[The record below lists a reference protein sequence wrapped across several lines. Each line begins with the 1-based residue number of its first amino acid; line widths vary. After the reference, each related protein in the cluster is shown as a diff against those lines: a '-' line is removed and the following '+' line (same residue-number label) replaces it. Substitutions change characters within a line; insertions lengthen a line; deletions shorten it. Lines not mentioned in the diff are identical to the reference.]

1 MAPFGLKLRENAF
14 QTIPSI
20 SLFDAEN
27 IKNIEFLT
35 NFERAFTP
43 RGWLRSA
50 PNFWENAF
58 QTIPDF
64 SSFDVEKKFWR
75 KFLTKIFVD
84 MGHHEPWWEG
94 GRPDWWGGGR
104 PAWWVGAARLL
115 VGGRGPEHTFR
126 NFRLLWGGECRGGET
141 KPSHTGPQGVG
152 G

>member
-1 MAPFGLKLRENAF
+1 MLPASTSSVIGDAPRMAPFGLKL
-14 QTIPSI
+14 
-20 SLFDAEN
+20 
-27 IKNIEFLT
+27 
-35 NFERAFTP
+35 
-43 RGWLRSA
+43 
-50 PNFWENAF
+50 WENAF

-115 VGGRGPEHTFR
+115 VGGRGPGHAFR
-126 NFRLLWGGECRGGET
+126 NFRPERGGEH
-141 KPSHTGPQGVG
+141 KRRGK
-152 G
+152 